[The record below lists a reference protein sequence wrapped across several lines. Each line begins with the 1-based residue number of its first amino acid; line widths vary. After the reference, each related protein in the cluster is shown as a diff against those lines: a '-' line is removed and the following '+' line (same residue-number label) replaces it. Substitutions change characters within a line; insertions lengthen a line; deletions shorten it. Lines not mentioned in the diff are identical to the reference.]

1 MRLEGESKEAMAGQQ
16 RGGFSMGRITLFF
29 MDIRTLTTGCG
40 FSPHP
45 LSLLLLFPS
54 SLSRVCAGLF

>member
-29 MDIRTLTTGCG
+29 WTLAKIAQLKEIKG
-40 FSPHP
+40 
-45 LSLLLLFPS
+45 
-54 SLSRVCAGLF
+54 